1 MAVFSGKDGTLQWQ
15 NAAVTRVR
23 NWSLQ
28 STLDA
33 LEVTNLG
40 QIAREYVPGL
50 KSATGSCTIFY
61 HDDDATLRGM
71 LDNVITTG
79 APSNGILDLKWGA
92 KNIEMTVL
100 ITSAN
105 ITCSTGE
112 VMTADLSFQMTG
124 DYRIA
129 TV

>member
-40 QIAREYVPGL
+40 QIAREYAPL
-50 KSATGSCTIFY
+50 S
-61 HDDDATLRGM
+61 HDARFLRLGAVSNR
-71 LDNVITTG
+71 DN
-79 APSNGILDLKWGA
+79 
-92 KNIEMTVL
+92 E
-100 ITSAN
+100 
-105 ITCSTGE
+105 
-112 VMTADLSFQMTG
+112 
-124 DYRIA
+124 
-129 TV
+129 

>member
-15 NAAVTRVR
+15 NATVARVR

-40 QIAREYVPGL
+40 NDARAYVPGL

-61 HDDDATLRGM
+61 HDDNSTLRGM
-71 LDNVITTG
+71 LDNIITTG
-79 APSNGILDLKWGA
+79 TPSSGILDLKWGGR
-92 KNIEMTVL
+92 NIEMTAL

-129 TV
+129 KM

>member
-61 HDDDATLRGM
+61 HDDDVTLRWM

-92 KNIEMTVL
+92 KHVEMTVL

-129 TV
+129 SM